1 MTTNEEFA
9 ADIRTAP
16 VTGGNDV
23 DLSRPLAKH
32 LQDLGYRKPRTI
44 ESLAELAALPAE
56 SAVQT
61 SDTSD
66 TVVLRGGDG
75 MFVNAFGGEVG
86 AEDLWRYGTKP
97 FTVIHEPDA
106 S

>member
-44 ESLAELAALPAE
+44 TNLAELDAMQDGGIVRSAEGDAWQKFNICGWAPAGGMPATFKIHDIALPA
-56 SAVQT
+56 
-61 SDTSD
+61 
-66 TVVLRGGDG
+66 TVLHDP
-75 MFVNAFGGEVG
+75 A
-86 AEDLWRYGTKP
+86 AQ
-97 FTVIHEPDA
+97 
-106 S
+106 